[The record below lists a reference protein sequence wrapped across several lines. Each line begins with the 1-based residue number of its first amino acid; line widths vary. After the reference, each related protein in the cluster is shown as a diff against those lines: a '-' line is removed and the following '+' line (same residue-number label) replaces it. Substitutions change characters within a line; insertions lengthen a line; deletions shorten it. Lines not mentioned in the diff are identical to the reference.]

1 MEQGMKNPEFEFC
14 FDGREAE
21 ADAQAWADWLARE
34 FPDWRVRPAA
44 NPPPPT
50 PGTRDLALTVAII
63 ALIVSLPGGIK
74 DSLDLAEQLQ
84 LKAKFE
90 RLIARAR
97 ERRAQRRRNPFIAL
111 PPQGKP
117 VPLDQV
123 KPEQLLEALAARTP
137 KPPPK
142 P

>member
-1 MEQGMKNPEFEFC
+1 M
-14 FDGREAE
+14 
-21 ADAQAWADWLARE
+21 LA
-34 FPDWRVRPAA
+34 A
-44 NPPPPT
+44 
-50 PGTRDLALTVAII
+50 VAII

-111 PPQGKP
+111 PPQGNP